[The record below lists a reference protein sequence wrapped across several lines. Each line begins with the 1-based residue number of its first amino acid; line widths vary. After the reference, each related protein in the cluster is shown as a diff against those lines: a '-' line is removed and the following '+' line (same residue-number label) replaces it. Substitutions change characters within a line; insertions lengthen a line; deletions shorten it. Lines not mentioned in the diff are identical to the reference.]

1 MSKII
6 TDQNKVE
13 EVLRH
18 GAEEVLVKENLRKR
32 LESGKKLRIKLGI
45 DPTGSVLHLGHAVV
59 LRKLKDFQDLGHQV
73 IFLIGDFTAKIG
85 DPTGRSVTRKPMTD
99 KEIKVNMK
107 SYTKQAGLILDMKK
121 VEIRYNSE
129 WLDKLDFQEL
139 IILASKIT
147 YAQMAQRADF
157 KDRIKNDQDLSLQ
170 EFLYPM
176 MQGYDSVALKAD
188 VEIGGT
194 DQKFNLLMGRQLQ
207 KRYNQEPQDIVTC
220 PLLEGLSGG
229 DKMSKSL
236 DNYIA
241 LTEDSDDMYGKI
253 MSLTDD
259 LMVRYFSLCTDLPEQ
274 EIIKIKDDLANNRV
288 NPRDYKMKLAYE
300 IAKIYHGE
308 KKAAAAQEYF
318 VKTVQKKEVPELI
331 NNYELPVS
339 PANRDD
345 SITNWKIV
353 DLLVEVKLAG
363 SKGEAKRLIEQGGVK
378 VDGNVIKDINQ
389 IIEITKSGV
398 LLQKGKRGFIKVTKK

>member
-1 MSKII
+1 MKTI
-6 TDQNKVE
+6 TDKNKINEVLSRGVE
-13 EVLRH
+13 EVLI
-18 GAEEVLVKENLRKR
+18 KENLSKR
-32 LESGKKLRIKLGI
+32 LGTGKKLRIKLGI
-45 DPTGSVLHLGHAVV
+45 DPTGSVLHLGHSVV

-85 DPTGRSVTRKPMTD
+85 DPTGRSATRKPMTD
-99 KEIKVNMK
+99 KEIKANMK

-129 WLDKLDFQEL
+129 WLNKLNLQKL
-139 IILASKIT
+139 IILASKVT

-176 MQGYDSVALKAD
+176 MQGYDSVVLKAD
-188 VEIGGT
+188 VELGGT

-207 KRYNQEPQDIVTC
+207 KRYDQEPQDIVTC

-241 LTEDSDDMYGKI
+241 LTDIAEEMYGKI

-259 LMVRYFSLCTDLPEQ
+259 LIIRYFSLCIDLPEN
-274 EIIKIKDDLANNRV
+274 EIAEMENKLANGEI
-288 NPRDYKMKLAYE
+288 NPRDLKMKLAYG
-300 IAKIYHGE
+300 IVKIYHGD
-308 KKAAAAQEYF
+308 KKAIAAQEYF
-318 VKTVQKKEVPELI
+318 IKTVQKKEIPESI
-331 NNYELPVS
+331 KNHELQ
-339 PANRDD
+339 
-345 SITNWKIV
+345 ITNWKTF
-353 DLLVEVKLAG
+353 DLLVEIKLAA
-363 SKGEAKRLIEQGGVK
+363 SKSEARRLIEQGGVK
-378 VDGNVIKDINQ
+378 IDGRVIKDVNEE
-389 IIEITKSGV
+389 IEVTKEGS
-398 LLQKGKRGFIKVTKK
+398 LIQKGKRGFIRVIKK